1 MTYSFPPR
9 RSSDLVNE
17 HVRNPHLIFPG
28 DVLTLIWRDGRP
40 MLAAS
45 DSLSADVEH
54 LSPRVREL
62 PLDQAI
68 PTISLESIRDFLTTP
83 RLVDADELRDAPY
96 VLSFVD
102 PHIVEGTGSLVYLQK
117 VPKAGAQRWD
127 TIRLGQKFIDP
138 ETEERRVGKECVST
152 CRSRW
157 SPYH

>member
-1 MTYSFPPR
+1 MLCYIFFFSSR
-9 RSSDLVNE
+9 RRHTRCALVTGVQTCALPIWPEIWYVND

-68 PTISLESIRDFLTTP
+68 PTISLESIRDFLTRSEEHTS
-83 RLVDADELRDAPY
+83 ELQ
-96 VLSFVD
+96 
-102 PHIVEGTGSLVYLQK
+102 SLMRISYAVFCLK
-117 VPKAGAQRWD
+117 KKK
-127 TIRLGQKFIDP
+127 TITYYQ
-138 ETEERRVGKECVST
+138 
-152 CRSRW
+152 
-157 SPYH
+157 

>member
-1 MTYSFPPR
+1 
-9 RSSDLVNE
+9 
-17 HVRNPHLIFPG
+17 
-28 DVLTLIWRDGRP
+28 

-83 RLVDADELRDAPY
+83 RLVDADELRAAPY

-117 VPKAGAQRWD
+117 MPKTGAQCWD
-127 TIRLGQKFIDP
+127 MIRS
-138 ETEERRVGKECVST
+138 EEHTTELQSLMRSSYAGFCLKTKKQTHST
-152 CRSRW
+152 
-157 SPYH
+157 